1 MELHI
6 TLLLGA
12 FQLRFS
18 FVVARKKEKTQCG
31 ISVLVC
37 YHITALS
44 TRQFRCLLYVL
55 SNS

>member
-12 FQLRFS
+12 FQLHFS